1 MLTDFNMTYTFFWI
15 GPSQDQPLSGASLP
29 ASVVYG
35 IKFSDI
41 HQASSFAR
49 SLLVPDVVNSTEI
62 RDRLPLFENRAVIID
77 SKSYEGVNDDIA
89 NLDDFVD
96 EMEPEERASYEIT
109 KKLKRFRPFVPPTFR
124 EWYPTKPFPLAW
136 YL

>member
-1 MLTDFNMTYTFFWI
+1 MTSFN
-15 GPSQDQPLSGASLP
+15 
-29 ASVVYG
+29 
-35 IKFSDI
+35 DI
-41 HQASSFAR
+41 HQASTFAR
-49 SLLVPDVVNSTEI
+49 ALLVPDRVVEHIAQEN
-62 RDRLPLFENRAVIID
+62 RDNLPLDEKRVVIMELVYD
-77 SKSYEGVNDDIA
+77 ETTDDIA

-124 EWYPTKPFPLAW
+124 EWYPTRPFPLAW